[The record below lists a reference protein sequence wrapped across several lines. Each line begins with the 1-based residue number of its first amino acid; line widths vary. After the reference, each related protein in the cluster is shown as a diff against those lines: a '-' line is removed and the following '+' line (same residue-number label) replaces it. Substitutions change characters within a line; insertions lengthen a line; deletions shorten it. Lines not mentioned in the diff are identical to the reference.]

1 MTSPPPP
8 FFAVSPAAEATNM
21 PDLTIVGFLTS
32 SDSFPLYLLI
42 AMIVYIVQLRY
53 CNCRGKQ
60 KPKPLK
66 KEVLK
71 SLPKL
76 TLSSHECAVTVRICR
91 CVICLEDYVPG
102 DVVRVLPQCGH
113 EFHAICIDKWFKLG
127 STCPSCRSI
136 PVIYHHF
143 ECNDP

>member
-1 MTSPPPP
+1 MTSPLPPP
-8 FFAVSPAAEATNM
+8 FFDVSSAAAVTNS
-21 PDLTIVGFLTS
+21 PDLTIVGFLKS

-42 AMIVYIVQLRY
+42 AMIVYIFQLRY
-53 CNCRGKQ
+53 CNCSVEH

-66 KEVLK
+66 KEILK

-76 TLSSHECAVTVRICR
+76 TLSSRECAVTVRVCR
-91 CVICLEDYVPG
+91 CVICLEDYVAG

-113 EFHAICIDKWFKLG
+113 EFHAICIDKWFQLG

-136 PVIYHHF
+136 PVF
-143 ECNDP
+143 VSPL